1 MHRFFCAIFL
11 TALCTA
17 AWPAKHHAYLLVWAG
32 DDDKKASDFLGV
44 IDADP
49 ASPSYGSV
57 VASLPT
63 GAVATGPHHT
73 EDLVAANGHL
83 LANGFD
89 SGKTWLFDVSHPT
102 KPRLLTS
109 FGDLDGF
116 NYPHSYIRLPN
127 GNVLATFQHSGE
139 RKSGGL
145 VEFSE
150 RGEVI
155 RTASAADP
163 LDPKELVTPYSVI
176 AMPQVD
182 RAVST
187 DMSMMD
193 YKTHP
198 GQRVQI
204 WRLSDLR
211 LLHTVEVPPE
221 KGNANGWTGEPRV
234 LADGSV
240 YVHTFH
246 CELYHV
252 TGVQGDKPQVSRV
265 YRFEGELCAV
275 PIVTG
280 HYWLQTVP
288 AAHAVVVL
296 DIVDPEHPHEVS
308 RVTLDEKQA
317 PHWMAMESGGRRIVI
332 NSGEYADHRLF
343 LADFDPAKGTLT
355 LDEKFRDKGS
365 DRPGVSMDG
374 KTWPHGFHGNAFP
387 HGTVFSR

>member
-1 MHRFFCAIFL
+1 MRRILFAL
-11 TALCTA
+11 LLLALCVP
-17 AWPAKHHAYLLVWAG
+17 AWPAKRHVYLFVWAG
-32 DDDKKASDFLGV
+32 DDNKKASDFLAV

-49 ASPSYGSV
+49 QSPAYGSV

-63 GAVATGPHHT
+63 GEAGTRPHHT
-73 EDLVAANGHL
+73 EDFVAANGHL

-102 KPRLLTS
+102 KPRMLTS
-109 FGDLDGF
+109 FGQLDGF

-139 RKSGGL
+139 HRTGGL
-145 VEFSE
+145 VEFDE
-150 RGEVI
+150 RGKVL

-163 LDPKELVTPYSVI
+163 QDPSALVTPYSVI
-176 AMPQVD
+176 AMPQVG

-193 YKTHP
+193 YKTHA

-204 WRLSDLR
+204 WRLSDLK
-211 LLHTVEVPPE
+211 LLHTLKMPD
-221 KGNANGWTGEPRV
+221 KGGKPNGWTGEPRV
-234 LADGSV
+234 LADGSL

-252 TGVQGDKPQVSRV
+252 TGVTGDKPQVSRV
-265 YRFEGELCAV
+265 YKFEGELCAV
-275 PIVTG
+275 PLVIG
-280 HYWLQTVP
+280 HYWLQTVQ

-296 DIVDPEHPHEVS
+296 DVADPEHPREVS
-308 RVTLDEKQA
+308 RVTLDDKQA
-317 PHWMAMESGGRRIVI
+317 PHWMAMEPGGRRVVI

-343 LADFDPAKGTLT
+343 LANFDPQTGKLT
-355 LDEKFRDKGS
+355 LDEKFRDASS

-374 KTWPHGFHGNAFP
+374 KTWPHGFKGDAFP